1 MINRYGSHP
10 FNFESFFIGNR
21 KNINIIY
28 TMKTLR
34 TFGMVIFAILTCVN
48 FASCS
53 SNEDE
58 EYTKTNE
65 ELIIGTWNLVD
76 EDYSGS
82 LTFRTDG
89 TGTATEDRW
98 SELFTWKLSGSTIT
112 FTMPNE
118 DGTND
123 VWNETIKELTDTKLV
138 LSSYED
144 GEYWTETYR
153 RR

>member
-1 MINRYGSHP
+1 
-10 FNFESFFIGNR
+10 
-21 KNINIIY
+21 
-28 TMKTLR
+28 MKTLR
-34 TFGMVIFAILTCVN
+34 MFGMALFAVLMCLN

-53 SNEDE
+53 SDDE
-58 EYTKTNE
+58 EEEAKNYA
-65 ELIIGTWNLVD
+65 ELIIGTWILVD

-98 SELFTWKLSGSTIT
+98 SDPFTWKLSGNTIH
-112 FTMPNE
+112 FTMPND

-123 VWNETIKELTDTKLV
+123 VWDETIKELTDTQLV
-138 LSSYED
+138 LSTYDD
-144 GEYWTETYR
+144 GEYWIDTYR

>member
-1 MINRYGSHP
+1 
-10 FNFESFFIGNR
+10 
-21 KNINIIY
+21 
-28 TMKTLR
+28 MKTLR
-34 TFGMVIFAILTCVN
+34 MFGMALLAILMCVN

-53 SNEDE
+53 SDDDE
-58 EYTKTNE
+58 EDAKTYA

-89 TGTATEDRW
+89 TGTATENSW
-98 SELFTWKLSGSTIT
+98 SDPFTWKLSGSTIT

-123 VWNETIKELTDTKLV
+123 VWDETIKELTDTKLV
-138 LSSYED
+138 LSSYDD
-144 GEYWTETYR
+144 GEYWTDTYR

>member
-1 MINRYGSHP
+1 
-10 FNFESFFIGNR
+10 
-21 KNINIIY
+21 
-28 TMKTLR
+28 MKTLR
-34 TFGMVIFAILTCVN
+34 MFGMALFAFLMCLN

-53 SNEDE
+53 SDDE
-58 EYTKTNE
+58 EVEAKNYA
-65 ELIIGTWNLVD
+65 ELIIGTWILVD

-98 SELFTWKLSGSTIT
+98 SDPFTWKLSGNTIH
-112 FTMPNE
+112 FTMPND

-123 VWNETIKELTDTKLV
+123 VWDETIKELTDTQLV
-138 LSSYED
+138 LSTYDD
-144 GEYWTETYR
+144 GEYWTDTYR

>member
-1 MINRYGSHP
+1 
-10 FNFESFFIGNR
+10 
-21 KNINIIY
+21 
-28 TMKTLR
+28 
-34 TFGMVIFAILTCVN
+34 MVIFAILTCVN

-98 SELFTWKLSGSTIT
+98 SDLFTWKLSGSTIT